1 MNTYLTALKLCE
13 KQREIQ
19 LICYYEIGKQK
30 IIIVLKFFSKYN
42 YKIMMM
48 NLTTNNKI
56 MMVNLTKV

>member
-30 IIIVLKFFSKYN
+30 IIIVHKFFSKYN
-42 YKIMMM
+42 NKMMM
-48 NLTTNNKI
+48 NLTNNNKI